1 MMELVLKIDVWNKY
15 HSTVIKNKHHG
26 QMEKLAKY
34 IQKHFSKEAI
44 QAADVYVRRGSTS
57 PIEPQRGITW
67 HLSGWLL
74 MKNKGHQG
82 GGTWRNWSA
91 CMLSVG
97 MEHGEIA
104 VENRTD
110 SSKN

>member
-67 HLSGWLL
+67 HLSTVATDEKQGPSRGWHVEELESL
-74 MKNKGHQG
+74 YAVG
-82 GGTWRNWSA
+82 GNGTW
-91 CMLSVG
+91 
-97 MEHGEIA
+97 
-104 VENRTD
+104 
-110 SSKN
+110 